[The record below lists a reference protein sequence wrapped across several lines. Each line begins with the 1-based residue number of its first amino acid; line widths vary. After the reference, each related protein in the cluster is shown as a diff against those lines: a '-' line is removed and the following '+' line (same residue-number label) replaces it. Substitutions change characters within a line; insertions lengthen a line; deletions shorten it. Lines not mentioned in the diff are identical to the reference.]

1 MEMTVKTIVLALALS
16 VLTGLGFTPAK
27 AHSWYPKECCSGQ
40 DCMLADGIY
49 TDTGGNRVVK
59 VGHRRVWVPP
69 GFPVRPSPDAR
80 IHICFTDDVYGYQ
93 MPRCVFMPAES

>member
-1 MEMTVKTIVLALALS
+1 MKGLLVFAFALLVTAAFS
-16 VLTGLGFTPAK
+16 CAVRG
-27 AHSWYPKECCSGQ
+27 HSWYPKECCSGQ

-49 TDTGGNRVVK
+49 TDTGGNRIVK

-80 IHICFTDDVYGYQ
+80 IHICFTDDVYGHQ